1 MRDDK
6 IVLLIVTFLMGGM
19 LAGFGL
25 IIKTQNAGDMI
36 NGFDDKKDD
45 KEKVSKIMG
54 KSLLSIGMSV
64 IVVGLLGVILLNDYL
79 KYIAI
84 IQTAI
89 VIVGVVIGCY
99 KTNKYG
105 KKDINK
111 NE

>member
-1 MRDDK
+1 
-6 IVLLIVTFLMGGM
+6 
-19 LAGFGL
+19 
-25 IIKTQNAGDMI
+25 MI
-36 NGFDDKKDD
+36 F
-45 KEKVSKIMG
+45 
-54 KSLLSIGMSV
+54 
-64 IVVGLLGVILLNDYL
+64 LNDYL

-84 IQTAI
+84 IQTVI